1 MNVNDKIGAAVT
13 KALNNNKPVLVVYEK
28 DDETI
33 SYSINGRAGDIV
45 SMLTNIMEDDND
57 LRKVITYAYE
67 IIKILEVK
75 EDVSRKM
82 LNEYIS
88 KYNAPTDIN

>member
-33 SYSINGRAGDIV
+33 SYSINGNAGDII
-45 SMLTNIMEDDND
+45 SMLTNIMDEDDD

-67 IIKILEVK
+67 IMKIVNEK
-75 EDVSRKM
+75 ESVSRNM
-82 LNEYIS
+82 LNDYMS
-88 KYNAPTDIN
+88 KRHTSNDIN